1 MWKRIA
7 VIGAALVGATLLR
20 KKARDQQAEQEL
32 WSQATDDVHAPTT
45 PPAGS

>member
-7 VIGAALVGATLLR
+7 LIGAALVGATFLR

-32 WSQATDDVHAPTT
+32 WSQATDDVQAP
-45 PPAGS
+45 PSSPAAS